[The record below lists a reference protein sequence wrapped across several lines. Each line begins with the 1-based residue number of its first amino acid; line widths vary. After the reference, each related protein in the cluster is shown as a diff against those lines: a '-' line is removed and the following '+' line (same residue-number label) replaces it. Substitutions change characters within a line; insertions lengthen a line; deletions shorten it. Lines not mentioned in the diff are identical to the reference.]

1 MKRVSIRAFA
11 LAAALCAAA
20 PATAQGPYP
29 AMAPVSQYLMAKAD
43 EIALARSAAPPSIAQ
58 GAEVMV
64 LTGKGYETVVKG
76 ANGFVCLVE
85 RAWANDVRNDGFWNP
100 RLRGPLCFN
109 PPAARSVMPAYL
121 ERTRWVLAGVS
132 KAEIERRVVATIAA
146 GRYTPPAAGAMSFML
161 SKNGYL
167 GDDAGGP
174 WRPHLMFF
182 QSTAVGGPESWGA
195 NGPGAQVLASVDPV
209 EPMVTFCVPVA
220 RWSDGTPDAAGA
232 GAGKMKMQGRRG
244 VPRRPAAK

>member
-1 MKRVSIRAFA
+1 MMRDQITVFARAAA
-11 LAAALCAAA
+11 LAAAA
-20 PATAQGPYP
+20 PAIAQGPYP
-29 AMAPVSQYLMAKAD
+29 AMAPISQYVMAKAD
-43 EIALARSAAPPSIAQ
+43 EIALARSAAPPSIARD
-58 GAEVMV
+58 AEVMV
-64 LTGKGYETVVKG
+64 LTTGGYQTVVKG
-76 ANGFVCLVE
+76 SNGFVCLVE

-121 ERTRWVLAGVS
+121 ERTRWVLTGVS
-132 KAEIERRVVATIAA
+132 KSEIERRVVATIAA

-161 SKNGYL
+161 SRNGYL

-195 NGPGAQVLASVDPV
+195 NAPGAQVLASVDPV
-209 EPMVTFCVPVA
+209 EPVVTFYVPVA
-220 RWSDGTPDAAGA
+220 RWSDGTLDGAGA
-232 GAGKMKMQGRRG
+232 AAGKMKM
-244 VPRRPAAK
+244 